1 MRLLVNFRDLFSELS
16 SLLTL
21 KRKRIMY
28 QYLMP
33 SAEISILTC
42 WLLIDLDQR
51 RILTTS

>member
-21 KRKRIMY
+21 KRKRIMNKDSM
-28 QYLMP
+28 LC
-33 SAEISILTC
+33 AEISILTC